1 MDNHISD
8 HTTIVSDAALKTAQ
22 SVDKDRQWS
31 RLMQLAEIGAIPGG
45 GVNRQ
50 SLSTEDRQARALL
63 VRWAL
68 ARGFEPS
75 VDDFGNLYV
84 RRSGRNPEAP
94 PILTG
99 SHLDSQPSGG
109 RFDGAYG
116 VMAALEV
123 LEALSD
129 SNVETEH
136 PVELV
141 VWTNEEGS
149 RFAPGAM
156 GSMVFTG
163 KVSPQQWLDVT
174 DDEGTTLSQA
184 LMETLDALPGLP
196 RRPFGFPVHAY
207 IEAHIEQGPILEAE
221 HLSIGVVTSI
231 QGVRWFTVTVIGETA
246 HAGTTPLRLRKD
258 ALQDALAAIQA
269 LNTFMN
275 DSTDVLRFTIGRLV
289 LEPNSHNS
297 VSALCR
303 FTIDLRHPDP
313 SVLRAKG
320 DAIEG
325 ICIDAMRACTVQV
338 TQNLE
343 LPCVAFPEAIVD
355 AVQTSAQ
362 ALVIGHRRMPS
373 GAFHDASFLA
383 THCPSGMIFVP
394 CAKGL
399 SHNVAESISP
409 EDAAIGTQVL
419 AATIVELS
427 RAINLNPAVILD
439 K

>member
-1 MDNHISD
+1 MPAD
-8 HTTIVSDAALKTAQ
+8 ALKAAQ
-22 SVDKDRQWS
+22 GVDKNRQWT
-31 RLMQLAEIGAIPGG
+31 RLMELAEIGAIPGG

-63 VRWAL
+63 VKWAL

-84 RRSGRNPEAP
+84 RRAGLNPDAP

-129 SNVETEH
+129 AGVETEH
-136 PVELV
+136 PVDLV

-163 KVSPQQWLDVT
+163 VASPQLWLDVM
-174 DDEGTTLSQA
+174 DDEGIALSQA
-184 LMETLDALPGLP
+184 LAETLEAMPELP
-196 RRPFGFPVHAY
+196 RRSFGFPVHAY

-221 HLSIGVVTSI
+221 QLPIGVVTSI
-231 QGVRWFTVTVIGETA
+231 QGARWFTVTVEGETA
-246 HAGTTPLRLRKD
+246 HAGTTPLKLRKD
-258 ALQDALAAIQA
+258 ALQEALAAIQA
-269 LNTFMN
+269 LNAFMN
-275 DSTDVLRFTIGRLV
+275 DPEDVLRFTVGRLD

-313 SVLRAKG
+313 AVLRAKG
-320 DAIEG
+320 DAIET
-325 ICIDAMRACTVQV
+325 ICAKAMRACAVQV
-338 TQNLE
+338 TQNLG

-355 AVQTSAQ
+355 TVQASAQ
-362 ALVIGHRRMPS
+362 ALGLGHKRMPS

-383 THCPSGMIFVP
+383 QHCPSGMVFVP
-394 CAKGL
+394 CAKGV
-399 SHNVAESISP
+399 SHNVAEYATP
-409 EDAAIGTQVL
+409 EDVAGGTRVL
-419 AATIVELS
+419 TASIVALS
-427 RAINLNPAVILD
+427 GAGIF
-439 K
+439 